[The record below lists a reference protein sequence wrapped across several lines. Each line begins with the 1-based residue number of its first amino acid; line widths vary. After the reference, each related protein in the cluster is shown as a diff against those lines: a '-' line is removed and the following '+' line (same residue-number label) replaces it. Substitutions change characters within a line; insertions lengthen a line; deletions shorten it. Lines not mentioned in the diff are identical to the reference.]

1 MVNPQHC
8 QRAAEMD
15 KPAPQ
20 AFVYR
25 ISTADEWAQLQRTG
39 GTLGGDLDRSTGCIH
54 LSDLSQVRKT
64 LKNFFLGRNDLYLL
78 QVDTSKLSDGLVY
91 EAADDSNYFPHFYG
105 PGRSFAPLQLDAVI
119 KAEKIVL
126 VNNDFTC
133 SLLDGADP
141 LS

>member
-54 LSDLSQVRKT
+54 LSDLSQ
-64 LKNFFLGRNDLYLL
+64 
-78 QVDTSKLSDGLVY
+78 LSDGLVY